1 VMVNRSDRDP
11 PNLNVLPSFELSGE
25 MRRGSANP
33 SGPAGFGL
41 QNRPD
46 INLQPYLSIITPNRP
61 CTSGGVHISHM
72 KRLLALALFAPLI
85 ASAGTAFDGSWLMRL
100 DSVKV
105 SGKPDVFVIGNG
117 T

>member
-1 VMVNRSDRDP
+1 
-11 PNLNVLPSFELSGE
+11 
-25 MRRGSANP
+25 
-33 SGPAGFGL
+33 
-41 QNRPD
+41 
-46 INLQPYLSIITPNRP
+46 
-61 CTSGGVHISHM
+61 M

-105 SGKPDVFVIGNG
+105 SGKPDVFVIGNC